1 MSSYSEI
8 NNLGFHRLRS
18 LGAVIAF
25 FFASVRI
32 STITAFGVALINS
45 AAVGQSANS
54 DKERFIGSWTLVSLT
69 SGEGANQTLPY
80 GPNPRGTMMVD
91 ANGRFSITV
100 VRSDLPK
107 FTSNNRMSGVP
118 EENKAVVQGSI
129 AYWGT
134 YSIDEATH
142 VLTVNI
148 EGSTF
153 PNFSGGT
160 QTRILSFDGDEVTY
174 FNPTPSMG
182 GSAKVTYRR
191 AK

>member
-54 DKERFIGSWTLVSLT
+54 DKERFIGSWTLISLT

-80 GPNPRGTMMVD
+80 GPNPKGAMMVD

-107 FTSNNRMSGVP
+107 FASNNRMDGTP
-118 EENKAVVQGSI
+118 EEKEAIVKGSI
-129 AYWGT
+129 AYFGT

-142 VLTVNI
+142 
-148 EGSTF
+148 
-153 PNFSGGT
+153 
-160 QTRILSFDGDEVTY
+160 
-174 FNPTPSMG
+174 
-182 GSAKVTYRR
+182 
-191 AK
+191 

>member
-1 MSSYSEI
+1 MKRA
-8 NNLGFHRLRS
+8 NLL
-18 LGAVIAF
+18 
-25 FFASVRI
+25 RI
-32 STITAFGVALINS
+32 SAIAALGVAS
-45 AAVGQSANS
+45 MTSSTVGQPAKS
-54 DKERFIGSWTLVSLT
+54 DKERFIGTWTLVSLT
-69 SGEGANQTLPY
+69 SGEGVNQTQPY
-80 GPNPRGTMMVD
+80 GPNPKGTMMAD

-107 FTSNNRMSGVP
+107 VASNNRMSGTP
-118 EENKAVVQGSI
+118 EENKAIVQGSI
-129 AYWGT
+129 AYFGT

-142 VLTVNI
+142 VLTVNV
-148 EGSTF
+148 EGSTY
-153 PNFSGGT
+153 PNFTGGT

>member
-1 MSSYSEI
+1 M
-8 NNLGFHRLRS
+8 RRR
-18 LGAVIAF
+18 AF
-25 FFASVRI
+25 ISNSGNILRI
-32 STITAFGVALINS
+32 SAITALGIASMNS
-45 AAVGQSANS
+45 TTVGQSAKS
-54 DKERFIGSWTLVSLT
+54 DKERFIGTWTPVSLT
-69 SGEGANQTLPY
+69 SGQGPNQTLPY
-80 GPNPRGTMMVD
+80 GPNPKGTLMAD

-107 FTSNNRMSGVP
+107 FASNNRMSGTP
-118 EENKAVVQGSI
+118 EENKAIVQGII
-129 AYWGT
+129 AYFGT

-153 PNFSGGT
+153 PNFTGGT

>member
-1 MSSYSEI
+1 MRRRA
-8 NNLGFHRLRS
+8 F
-18 LGAVIAF
+18 IAN
-25 FFASVRI
+25 SGNILRI
-32 STITAFGVALINS
+32 SAITALGIASMNS
-45 AAVGQSANS
+45 TTVGQSAKS
-54 DKERFIGSWTLVSLT
+54 DKERFIGTWTLVSLT
-69 SGEGANQTLPY
+69 SGQGPNQTLPY
-80 GPNPRGTMMVD
+80 GPNPKGTLMAD

-107 FTSNNRMSGVP
+107 FASKNRMSGTP
-118 EENKAVVQGSI
+118 EENKAIVQGII
-129 AYWGT
+129 AYFGT

-153 PNFSGGT
+153 PNFTGGT

-191 AK
+191 AN

>member
-1 MSSYSEI
+1 VRRRA
-8 NNLGFHRLRS
+8 F
-18 LGAVIAF
+18 IAN
-25 FFASVRI
+25 SGNILRI
-32 STITAFGVALINS
+32 SAITALGIASMNS
-45 AAVGQSANS
+45 TTVGQSAKS
-54 DKERFIGSWTLVSLT
+54 DKERFIGTWTLVSLT
-69 SGEGANQTLPY
+69 SGQGPNQTLPY
-80 GPNPRGTMMVD
+80 GPNPKGTMVAD

-107 FTSNNRMSGVP
+107 FASNNRMSGTP
-118 EENKAVVQGSI
+118 EENKAIVQGII
-129 AYWGT
+129 AYFGT

-153 PNFSGGT
+153 PNFTGGT

-191 AK
+191 AN